1 MMEAPP
7 FSGDPYDF
15 VDQTASNAGLQ
26 GVQVAWDGIRY
37 FWGTVVNEAV
47 ADIQAALGEG
57 GILV

>member
-7 FSGDPYDF
+7 FTGDPYDY
-15 VDQTASNAGLQ
+15 VDPAASNFGLQ

-47 ADIQAALGEG
+47 ADIRAALGEG
-57 GILV
+57 GQLD